1 MKISS
6 YEHILV
12 ELQVFYKG
20 IFIIF
25 KFNEICDHQ
34 QKVLFDL
41 HGAVN
46 FRNKRVWSIHAI
58 LWRQLKK
65 LKKIDGLV

>member
-20 IFIIF
+20 TFIIF
-25 KFNEICDHQ
+25 EFNKICDLQ

-46 FRNKRVWSIHAI
+46 FRNKRV
-58 LWRQLKK
+58 
-65 LKKIDGLV
+65 